1 MVNLMEKRAIPYLT
15 FTLKPIKR
23 AWITLSE
30 CNFNCKGCFTIAKNK
45 VGRILSVDELITL
58 FIKSCKY
65 FYNKVIDDV
74 VITGG
79 EPTLY
84 PEYLYLLCLKLKELG
99 IKITLSTNGYLINE
113 NLIEKIKS
121 LIDFFIVDLK
131 AYNEEI
137 HRFYTGKDNFNV
149 LKAIR
154 LLHEHRVNFR
164 VETLLIPGI
173 IDVNEIEN
181 IAKFLSSIDRKIY
194 YKINEY
200 APEYTNDKFSRR
212 PTKEEMLKAFN
223 IAKKYLDNIIIG
235 KSCRVENIKNDKY
248 DVKEY
253 EYVKIYSNE
262 LLEYIKKSDKIS
274 ISKYNWKIKYVSMDE
289 ILNS

>member
-1 MVNLMEKRAIPYLT
+1 MVNLMEKRVIPYLT

-99 IKITLSTNGYLINE
+99 TKITLSTNGYLINE

-137 HRFYTGKDNFNV
+137 HRFYTGKDSFNV

-154 LLHEHRVNFR
+154 LLYEHRVNFR

-173 IDVNEIEN
+173 IDINEIEN
-181 IAKFLSSIDRKIY
+181 IAKFLGSIDRKIP

-200 APEYTNDKFSRR
+200 APEYTNDRFSRR

-223 IAKKYLDNIIIG
+223 LAKKYLDNVIIG
-235 KSCRVENIKNDKY
+235 RSCRIENIKNDKY